1 MDLLKIKEK
10 LGDDEIFA
18 ELQLFI
24 DGLEGKLKNVRKKA
38 DSETER
44 AAKLAD
50 AQAKLMEKL
59 GVESLDEVVDLPDAK
74 GQAEAVKQFEAKVK
88 RLEKDLND
96 SRAERDALTGKLRDT
111 VSKTLLSKVL
121 SKYDFTDLDV
131 VEHYIAS
138 RTQWDGEELRYSV
151 DDGGLVSLE
160 DGVASFAKTRTGLLK
175 QQGAGGSGYNPNAGS
190 GAGEKPWNDMTLTER
205 GEMYKKDPVRY
216 QQIKSKATK

>member
-59 GVESLDEVVDLPDAK
+59 GVH
-74 GQAEAVKQFEAKVK
+74 Q
-88 RLEKDLND
+88 
-96 SRAERDALTGKLRDT
+96 
-111 VSKTLLSKVL
+111 
-121 SKYDFTDLDV
+121 
-131 VEHYIAS
+131 
-138 RTQWDGEELRYSV
+138 
-151 DDGGLVSLE
+151 
-160 DGVASFAKTRTGLLK
+160 
-175 QQGAGGSGYNPNAGS
+175 
-190 GAGEKPWNDMTLTER
+190 
-205 GEMYKKDPVRY
+205 
-216 QQIKSKATK
+216 